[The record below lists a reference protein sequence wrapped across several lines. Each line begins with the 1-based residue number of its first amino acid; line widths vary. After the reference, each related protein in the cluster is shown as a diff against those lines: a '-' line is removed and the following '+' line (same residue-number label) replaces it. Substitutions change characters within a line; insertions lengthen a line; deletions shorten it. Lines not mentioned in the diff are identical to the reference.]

1 MLHALKIHRKCGKLY
16 PMYAFI
22 SCETPGVHFL
32 QKQNCYVRL
41 DNAMIVIRGKLLKWE
56 ILNQGQDCL

>member
-16 PMYAFI
+16 PMYVDI

-32 QKQNCYVRL
+32 QKKNCYVRL
-41 DNAMIVIRGKLLKWE
+41 DNAMIVIRGKLLK
-56 ILNQGQDCL
+56 